1 MNLHT
6 KQKEIH
12 RLWEQTYG
20 WLPGEGIV
28 KEFGMDM
35 YTRLYLKWIT
45 ERAYCVAHRTLLS
58 VMWHPGW
65 KRSLGE
71 NGYICLC
78 MTESLCCPPETI
90 TTLLIGR
97 IYPKTKSF
105 KKKVLIHNSGTP
117 YLWLCTS
124 DKIRASSGAETRSF
138 RPGMEQGAI
147 LRTRMKVRHQL
158 PVLGS
163 SAATCSLRSW
173 FWSVHQEPRVGVLWG
188 FSSIC
193 FQDQLL
199 SPRLEAILGVI
210 RKDPMPHGKKW
221 N

>member
-1 MNLHT
+1 MNNRKDLLCST
-6 KQKEIH
+6 QNSAQCYVAPWME
-12 RLWEQTYG
+12 E
-20 WLPGEGIV
+20 
-28 KEFGMDM
+28 EFGGEW
-35 YTRLYLKWIT
+35 LYMFMHDW
-45 ERAYCVAHRTLLS
+45 VPLLS
-58 VMWHPGW
+58 TWNYHNIVNW
-65 KRSLGE
+65 S
-71 NGYICLC
+71 YI
-78 MTESLCCPPETI
+78 PQN
-90 TTLLIGR
+90 
-97 IYPKTKSF
+97 KKF
-105 KKKVLIHNSGTP
+105 KKKKVLIHNSGTP

-124 DKIRASSGAETRSF
+124 DKIRASSGAETGSF